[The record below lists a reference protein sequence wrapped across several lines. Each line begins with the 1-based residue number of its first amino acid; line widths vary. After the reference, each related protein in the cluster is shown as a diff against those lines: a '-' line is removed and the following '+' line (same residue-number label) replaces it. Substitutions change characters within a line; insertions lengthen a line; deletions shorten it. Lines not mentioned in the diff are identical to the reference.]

1 MTRKKEQQEIKVKEE
16 EEGKKNKKDELEVIK
31 TQFDKAR
38 SEEAVSKDSRKALN
52 YRFKQLNA
60 QAYDLE
66 IQTEKEKKLLKR
78 LEKEELIEEKKIAE
92 IEQVNSLLN

>member
-1 MTRKKEQQEIKVKEE
+1 M
-16 EEGKKNKKDELEVIK
+16 
-31 TQFDKAR
+31 
-38 SEEAVSKDSRKALN
+38 
-52 YRFKQLNA
+52 NA